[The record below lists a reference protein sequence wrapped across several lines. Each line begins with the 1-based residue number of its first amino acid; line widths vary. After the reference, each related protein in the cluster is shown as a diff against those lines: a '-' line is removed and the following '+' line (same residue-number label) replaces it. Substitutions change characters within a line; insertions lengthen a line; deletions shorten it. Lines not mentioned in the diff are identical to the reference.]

1 MPMQLANRSLL
12 QVLLRGGDV
21 VTCRQ
26 VRDDLLTDPASSK
39 NSRLRVR
46 EAPLEIR
53 DYAIVGA
60 LSTKVVRVLQVD
72 LLVRA
77 A

>member
-26 VRDDLLTDPASSK
+26 VRDDLFADPTSSK
-39 NSRLRVR
+39 NSRLGVG

-53 DYAIVGA
+53 DYAIVGT
-60 LSTKVVRVLQVD
+60 LSTKVVRVLQID